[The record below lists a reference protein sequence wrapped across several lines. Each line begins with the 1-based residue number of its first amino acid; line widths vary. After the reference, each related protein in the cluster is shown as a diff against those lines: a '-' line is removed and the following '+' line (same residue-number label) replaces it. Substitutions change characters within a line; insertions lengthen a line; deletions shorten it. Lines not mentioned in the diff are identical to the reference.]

1 MLHAEVAESPAA
13 QHDKAFQN
21 DVFVYFPSARG
32 DMEDS
37 SVECIRRIAR
47 QDKGTKMSDE
57 KSVLRNSTGIT
68 ALPERAFFLK
78 AS

>member
-1 MLHAEVAESPAA
+1 MLHTEVAESPAA

-32 DMEDS
+32 DMEDC

-47 QDKGTKMSDE
+47 HDKRNEDE
-57 KSVLRNSTGIT
+57 RREERVEKQYRNNSVT
-68 ALPERAFFLK
+68 
-78 AS
+78 

>member
-1 MLHAEVAESPAA
+1 MLHTEVAESPAA

-37 SVECIRRIAR
+37 FVECIRRIAR
-47 QDKGTKMSDE
+47 QDKRNEDE
-57 KSVLRNSTGIT
+57 RREERVEKQYRNNCVT
-68 ALPERAFFLK
+68 
-78 AS
+78 